1 MIQIQQLKLPVSHTG
16 EDLEAKITRLLRI
29 NKEEILSY
37 RIAKQSLDARKKEDI
52 RYVYTVEVATANDQK
67 IVNRLHRETIRFFTE
82 KPFPGSAARSFKNP
96 PGNRRMRPGGAFL
109 RLYAGAGRVCPHNF
123 RTWENGGQTQGGCG
137 ALLERRQA

>member
-82 KPFPGSAARSFKNP
+82 KPYRFPAARPEPLHSAGSGSTLWLP
-96 PGNRRMRPGGAFL
+96 PWMP
-109 RLYAGAGRVCPHNF
+109 
-123 RTWENGGQTQGGCG
+123 
-137 ALLERRQA
+137 